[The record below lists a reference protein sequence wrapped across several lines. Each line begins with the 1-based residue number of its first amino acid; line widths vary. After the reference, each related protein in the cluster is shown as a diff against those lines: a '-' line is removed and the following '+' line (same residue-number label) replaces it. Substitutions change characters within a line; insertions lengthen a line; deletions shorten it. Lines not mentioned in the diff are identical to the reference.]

1 MSWTFETFFSILNMA
16 NIRRC
21 RFHSFFAAMDN
32 VKNSRLLYLSSVGTE
47 AVEKDDLPSTKSQH
61 VRETALEEASSD
73 EAISGAED
81 G

>member
-1 MSWTFETFFSILNMA
+1 MA

-32 VKNSRLLYLSSVGTE
+32 VKNSRLLYLSSVGAE
-47 AVEKDDLPSTKSQH
+47 AVEKEDLPSTKSQH
-61 VRETALEEASSD
+61 VRETVLEEASSY
-73 EAISGAED
+73 EATSGAED